1 MRVVTSSR
9 AGMGKSLYIQ
19 RMKEE
24 LIAKKSSNEIC
35 DVVIP
40 VHGPKVTSDGIVQS
54 LKQPFEH
61 HTSNQAILFH
71 LDVAP
76 NVCVCVCVFMLSD
89 VVHISP
95 LGFKS
100 S

>member
-1 MRVVTSSR
+1 
-9 AGMGKSLYIQ
+9 MGKSLYIQ

-24 LIAKKSSNEIC
+24 LSAKKPSNMIS

-40 VHGPKVTSDGIVQS
+40 VHGPKVTFDSVVQS
-54 LKQPFEH
+54 LKQPFQQH
-61 HTSNQAILFH
+61 DSNQAILFH

-76 NVCVCVCVFMLSD
+76 NVCVCVCLY
-89 VVHISP
+89 VVHVYLP